1 MSAAILIDQV
11 IAHLGLKNDAA
22 LARHLG
28 IAPPTISKI
37 RNGLIP
43 MSAAVMAR
51 LSEDTGW
58 PTKQIKAVIAE
69 GDGQEGG
76 AQ

>member
-1 MSAAILIDQV
+1 MTTATLFDQV
-11 IAHLGLKNDAA
+11 IKHLNLKNDAA
-22 LARHLG
+22 MARHFG
-28 IAPPTISKI
+28 IAPPTISK
-37 RNGLIP
+37 
-43 MSAAVMAR
+43 AR
-51 LSEDTGW
+51 TGAMPLGPRLMVCISEATGW

>member
-1 MSAAILIDQV
+1 MTTATLFDQV
-11 IAHLGLKNDAA
+11 IVHLGLKNDAA
-22 LARHLG
+22 LARHLQT
-28 IAPPTISKI
+28 APPTISKM
-37 RNGLIP
+37 RNNVIP
-43 MSAAVMAR
+43 LSAILMVR
-51 LSEDTGW
+51 ISEDTGW